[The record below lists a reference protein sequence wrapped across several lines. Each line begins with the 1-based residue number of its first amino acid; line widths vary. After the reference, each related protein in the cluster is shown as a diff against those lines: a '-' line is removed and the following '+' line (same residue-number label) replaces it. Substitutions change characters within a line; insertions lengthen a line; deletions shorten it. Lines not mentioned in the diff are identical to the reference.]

1 MHQISLIEVKSTSE
15 MEEEGVKSIGEG
27 GGDKLLQLL
36 AEVEEAAEEVILT
49 FCQSCV
55 CTCVF
60 RL

>member
-1 MHQISLIEVKSTSE
+1 

-49 FCQSCV
+49 FCQSCE
-55 CTCVF
+55 CTCIF

>member
-1 MHQISLIEVKSTSE
+1 MHQISLIDSSGE

-49 FCQSCV
+49 FCQSSV
-55 CTCVF
+55 RTCIF